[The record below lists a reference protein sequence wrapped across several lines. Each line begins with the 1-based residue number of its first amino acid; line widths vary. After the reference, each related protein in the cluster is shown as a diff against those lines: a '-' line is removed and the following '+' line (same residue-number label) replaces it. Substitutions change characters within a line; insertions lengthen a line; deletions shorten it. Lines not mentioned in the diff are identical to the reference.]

1 MIFRLLRL
9 VFAALLVLPLA
20 AQAAPQGAAPAGGGP
35 GGGKD
40 PQPTRPLAQPR
51 QWGALLVSGDA
62 SIPAFDNMVDG
73 LARRLNG
80 PSFARGSIVT
90 VTARRESPAGPATV
104 AGIAQAAR
112 QLRLAPDEGCLVF
125 LTAHGSPQGLAI
137 TRRNETLSPG
147 QLDRVVDIACGQRAT
162 VVIVSAC
169 FSGVFAEPPMVR
181 PNRVILTAARR
192 DRTSFG
198 CSAENVLT
206 VFDGCILGA
215 VRPGAPWRQV
225 AASARTCVAEEE
237 RRLRVLASEP
247 QLFVGRSVQ
256 ALAAP

>member
-1 MIFRLLRL
+1 MTFPLLRL
-9 VFAALLVLPLA
+9 MIAALLALPLA
-20 AQAAPQGAAPAGGGP
+20 AQAAPQDGP
-35 GGGKD
+35 MGGGKD

-62 SIPAFDNMVDG
+62 SIPAFDNMVNG

-80 PSFARGSIVT
+80 PSFARDSIVT
-90 VTARRESPAGPATV
+90 VTARTESPAGPATV

-112 QLRLAPDEGCLVF
+112 QLRLAPDAGCFVF

-137 TRRNETLSPG
+137 TQRNEVLSPD
-147 QLDRVVDIACGQRAT
+147 QLDRIVDAACGQRAT

-169 FSGVFAEPPMVR
+169 FSGVFAEPPMVQ

-206 VFDGCILGA
+206 VFDGCILQA

-225 AASARTCVAEEE
+225 AANARSCVTTEE

-247 QLFVGRSVQ
+247 QIFVGRGVQ

>member
-1 MIFRLLRL
+1 MP
-9 VFAALLVLPLA
+9 AAADAGPPA
-20 AQAAPQGAAPAGGGP
+20 GAASPGGQP

-40 PQPTRPLAQPR
+40 PQGPAATLVQPR

-62 SIPAFDNMVDG
+62 SIPAFDNMVNG
-73 LARRLNG
+73 LARRLVS
-80 PSFARGSIVT
+80 PAVPRERIVT
-90 VTARRESPAGPATV
+90 VTARTPSPAGPATV

-112 QLRLAPDEGCLVF
+112 QMRLGPDDGCMVF

-137 TRRNETLSPG
+137 TQRNEVLSPAM
-147 QLDRVVDIACGQRAT
+147 LDRIVDEACGSRAT

-169 FSGVFAEPPMVR
+169 FSGVFAVPPMAR

-198 CSAENVLT
+198 CSADNILT
-206 VFDGCILGA
+206 VFDGCILEA
-215 VRPGAPWRQV
+215 VRPGEPWSQV
-225 AASARTCVAEEE
+225 AAGARSCVRREED
-237 RRLRVLASEP
+237 RLRVLASEP
-247 QLFVGRSVQ
+247 QLFVGRGVQ